1 MQKGIG
7 RGADSAGNLCEARA
21 PQMTNVATRSASCGV
36 SLIMLAMTSPSPARK
51 APWRLAASLGN
62 FLDLRPVSS
71 MVKVWRFLESS
82 LFCFATA
89 FSRFATF
96 SVSSF
101 SLVSLST
108 ETHLELAPGP
118 QLSLRPRRAGLV
130 PALFLGVRR
139 LGAGDVAALFAAG
152 MIQCTGATGKS

>member
-1 MQKGIG
+1 
-7 RGADSAGNLCEARA
+7 
-21 PQMTNVATRSASCGV
+21 MTQITTCSASCGV
-36 SLIMLAMTSPSPARK
+36 PLIKEVTTGPRPARTP
-51 APWRLAASLGN
+51 PWKLEASSGN
-62 FLDLRPVSS
+62 FLDLRPVLS
-71 MVKVWRFLESS
+71 MVKVARFFESA

-101 SLVSLST
+101 SLVSLSI

-130 PALFLGVRR
+130 PALFLGVVRLAGEVAAR
-139 LGAGDVAALFAAG
+139 LGAIRFRSLGTTGSALKAKKKRRG
-152 MIQCTGATGKS
+152 WG